1 MKYEEYLQLKNSDEW
16 VRIQYFTRS
25 SSGEIIFKKL
35 MYDKIRN
42 KPKFKRLFKDCT
54 FMKISEKYR
63 VTMADIVRSA
73 LQEYE
78 RRYDLETFRIHNELK
93 RMKYDPR
100 NIAVYTERRQKY
112 INIIKRLERKLK

>member
-1 MKYEEYLQLKNSDEW
+1 MKYEEYEQLRNSDEW

-25 SSGEIIFKKL
+25 SRGEIIFKKL

-93 RMKYDPR
+93 RINYDPR
-100 NIAVYTERRQKY
+100 NIAIFTERRQRY

>member
-1 MKYEEYLQLKNSDEW
+1 MKYEEYLQLVTSDEW
-16 VRIQYFTRS
+16 VKIQYFTRH

-73 LQEYE
+73 LEEYK

-93 RMKYDPR
+93 RMNYDPR
-100 NIAVYTERRQKY
+100 NIAICIERRTGY
-112 INIIKRLERKLK
+112 IRLIKRLERKLK

>member
-1 MKYEEYLQLKNSDEW
+1 MKYEEYLQLARSDEW
-16 VRIQYFTRS
+16 VKIQYFTRS

-63 VTMADIVRSA
+63 VTMADIIRSA
-73 LQEYE
+73 LEEYK
-78 RRYDLETFRIHNELK
+78 RRYDLETFKIHQELK
-93 RMKYDPR
+93 KINYNPYV
-100 NIAVYTERRQKY
+100 IYVLTERRQGF

>member
-1 MKYEEYLQLKNSDEW
+1 MKYEEYEQLRNSDEW

-25 SSGEIIFKKL
+25 SRGEIIFKKL

-93 RMKYDPR
+93 RINYDPR
-100 NIAVYTERRQKY
+100 NIAIFTERRQRY
-112 INIIKRLERKLK
+112 INIIQRLERKLK

>member
-1 MKYEEYLQLKNSDEW
+1 MKYEEYLQIAKSDEW
-16 VRIQYFTRS
+16 VKIQYFTRH

-73 LQEYE
+73 LEEYK
-78 RRYDLETFRIHNELK
+78 RRYDLETFKIHQELK
-93 RMKYDPR
+93 KINYNPYV
-100 NIAVYTERRQKY
+100 IYVLTERRQGF